1 MIVKAGLFE
10 KQKNYQKHKAAARG
24 RKAEMHFRIKK
35 KIFVMDGVKIFGLVC
50 I

>member
-35 KIFVMDGVKIFGLVC
+35 KFLLWMG
-50 I
+50 